1 MNNDDKL
8 LKTINIQQFMPGST
22 PTFIVGPGGGKFHGF
37 SGLGWCKLTG
47 YSTEDLRI

>member
-37 SGLGWCKLTG
+37 SGLVQTTG